1 MRERYLFERK
11 YIRKDNELKIPSKWE
26 KLIGE
31 DTVKILCKEYKEIS
45 SFFSENTQY
54 YEQEAPSN
62 VEYMEILEMYLA
74 GSYKSEIIIENTMKD
89 KLFFTF
95 YIPFF
100 KLARYYSRR
109 KYGDI
114 LEKYFSKG
122 IYEELYSALACV
134 ATRVLVNEIQFLEN
148 KLVGKNANEK
158 YSAYVKMYLSN
169 DEYIE
174 ELFQFYPLLLR
185 CILEKICSV
194 VEFYHQLISRWEKNV
209 IEIKKCINIDN
220 TEITKIKKVGDN
232 HRNGKHTVKIFLKNG
247 NAVFYKPRN
256 LRISIIYYECLNILY
271 EYVGLSCFKYR
282 IADFGEYGWE
292 EEIKYQKCK
301 NKDEVKNYYVRM
313 GCHIALSYILD
324 IQDFHYENLI
334 SHGEYP
340 VFIDIEVLCGHIKKN
355 YIPLTANEKAKLFVE
370 NSVLGSGILPRGNK
384 EMDIFC
390 ALSGKGGIKTG
401 RKRLILINSKTSDM
415 KFVYKDAKTKKG
427 YNSPQ
432 INHKEYRY
440 NGFVDE
446 ICLGFRK
453 SYEYIWKNNKIF
465 EGRFQNFSSRMLYNH
480 TQNYSKLIQL
490 SYHPMFM
497 TDGGERQL
505 ILSKNFFFHIRINPK
520 NGKDLF
526 ESELYAMLKGDI
538 PYFSFLSNKKEL
550 YMDNHQMIKEYFT
563 ITPEQYIKM
572 RIKSLSSQDLYI
584 QHYLL
589 NNAIKGS
596 TVHLENRMD
605 YMHDTNFSVIKICK
619 QIADYLM
626 KIGIK
631 NSLKT
636 DINWIISLTGTIHI
650 SDMFLYEGIAGMIVF
665 FAALNQ
671 VAPTRAYL
679 EVQNI
684 LLNKLLEYTMN
695 NSSSKAY
702 SGAFCGEA
710 SIIYTYLVLYKI
722 SNEEKY
728 IKYAKIHENKLFASL
743 EIDRMGDLLYGNAG
757 AVIIYLNMY
766 ELTMDKKYI
775 LRAEIAAN
783 YILKNL
789 KEKYS
794 IFNNIEGN
802 KISRLDR
809 GIAHGGSGYSICFTR
824 LFGKTKKRKYL
835 NIALELLK
843 YDIKRNKK
851 ENQRSRKI
859 YWCHGAA
866 GIVLAQQEI
875 LKYIEDGSYQHI
887 FEDYQTKI
895 SMIENNFNIEL
906 DSLCLCHGILGN
918 IMIIEQLTGKIPCVP
933 WTSTLSKLNYF
944 IKKNLWTN
952 LENGN
957 PGFMMGLAGIGYAVL
972 YLDENTKKFPNIL
985 KLEL

>member
-526 ESELYAMLKGDI
+526 ESELYAMLKGD
-538 PYFSFLSNKKEL
+538 
-550 YMDNHQMIKEYFT
+550 
-563 ITPEQYIKM
+563 
-572 RIKSLSSQDLYI
+572 
-584 QHYLL
+584 
-589 NNAIKGS
+589 
-596 TVHLENRMD
+596 
-605 YMHDTNFSVIKICK
+605 
-619 QIADYLM
+619 
-626 KIGIK
+626 
-631 NSLKT
+631 
-636 DINWIISLTGTIHI
+636 
-650 SDMFLYEGIAGMIVF
+650 
-665 FAALNQ
+665 
-671 VAPTRAYL
+671 
-679 EVQNI
+679 
-684 LLNKLLEYTMN
+684 
-695 NSSSKAY
+695 
-702 SGAFCGEA
+702 
-710 SIIYTYLVLYKI
+710 TYLVLYKI